1 MYTALLMVCLLDQSP
16 SPANCTTFYYKQ
28 LFESEFVCMDT
39 IVSFL
44 NSPYYTMGYS
54 ETHKPY
60 KIDCYK
66 WLDEKDLNP
75 APSL

>member
-1 MYTALLMVCLLDQSP
+1 
-16 SPANCTTFYYKQ
+16 
-28 LFESEFVCMDT
+28 MDT

-75 APSL
+75 TSSL